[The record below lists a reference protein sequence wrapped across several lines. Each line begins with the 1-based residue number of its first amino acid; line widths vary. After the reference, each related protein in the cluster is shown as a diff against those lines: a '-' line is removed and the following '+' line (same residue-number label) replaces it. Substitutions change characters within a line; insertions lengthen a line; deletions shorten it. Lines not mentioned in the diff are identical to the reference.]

1 MDPATLECL
10 ALMDF
15 PQLNC
20 SLCLSNNRQCTTS
33 VARSGMKLSENLES
47 NIDQLVTEA
56 FAELHPSRPFIP
68 GETNIPVT
76 GKVFGQEELRAATK
90 ASLDFWLTS
99 GPYTEQF
106 ESRFAKV
113 VGMRHAFMVN
123 SGSSANLLALSSLTS
138 PAHGE
143 RTLKPGNEVITV
155 AAGFPTTVTPILQ
168 NGLVP
173 VYVDVDPETY
183 VAIDEQMEA
192 AVSSST
198 KAIMMAHTL
207 GNPFNLDFVQDLAK
221 KHNLWLIEDSC
232 DGLGGTYRGQTLGSF
247 GDLSTFSFYPAHHI
261 TTGEGGAV
269 LVKKVAHKRIVES
282 FRDWGRDCW
291 CAPGCDNTCLKR
303 YEWILGELPE
313 GYDHKYT
320 YSHLGYNLKSG
331 DIQAAIGLE
340 QLDRLETFI
349 ELRRRNWAYLL
360 NGLKDL
366 EEYFVLPKA
375 TENSVPSWFGFAL
388 TVKPGAPKTR
398 NQIVQELN
406 DKKIGTR
413 LLFGGNLLRQPAFIS
428 APRRVISNLE
438 NTDRI
443 MNDTFWIGVW
453 PGLSIEMLDYMIT
466 TSHEMF
472 EKS

>member
-1 MDPATLECL
+1 M
-10 ALMDF
+10 
-15 PQLNC
+15 
-20 SLCLSNNRQCTTS
+20 
-33 VARSGMKLSENLES
+33 SENLDS
-47 NIDQLVTEA
+47 KLDLLITEA
-56 FAELHPSRPFIP
+56 FAELHPLIPFIP

-76 GKVFGQEELRAATK
+76 GKVFGREELKSATS
-90 ASLDFWLTS
+90 ASLEFWLTS
-99 GPYTEQF
+99 GPYTVQF

-113 VGMRHAFMVN
+113 VGVRHAFMVN

-138 PAHGE
+138 PAHGD
-143 RTLKPGNEVITV
+143 RALKPGDEVITV

-173 VYVDVDPETY
+173 VYVDVDPATY
-183 VAIDEQMEA
+183 VAINEQMES
-192 AVSSST
+192 AVSSRT

-207 GNPFNLDFVQDLAK
+207 GNPFDLDFVQALAK
-221 KHNLWLIEDSC
+221 KYGLWLIEDTC
-232 DGLGGTYRGQTLGSF
+232 DGLGGTYRGQNLGSF

-269 LVKKVAHKRIVES
+269 LTKKVAHKRIIES

-291 CAPGCDNTCLKR
+291 CPPGCDNTCLKR
-303 YEWILGELPE
+303 YEWTLGTLPE

-331 DIQAAIGLE
+331 DIQAAIGLA
-340 QLDRLETFI
+340 QLDRLDSFI

-366 EEYFVLPKA
+366 EDFFVLPKV
-375 TENSVPSWFGFAL
+375 TENSDPSWFGFAL
-388 TVKPGAPKTR
+388 TVKPNSPKTR

-406 DKKIGTR
+406 EKKIGTR
-413 LLFGGNLLRQPAFIS
+413 LLFGGNLLRQAAFMGT
-428 APRRVISNLE
+428 PRRVIGDLK

-443 MNDTFWIGVW
+443 MHDTFWIGVW
-453 PGLSIEMLDYMIT
+453 PGLRIEMLEYMVSSLREILNP
-466 TSHEMF
+466 
-472 EKS
+472 KK

>member
-1 MDPATLECL
+1 M
-10 ALMDF
+10 
-15 PQLNC
+15 
-20 SLCLSNNRQCTTS
+20 
-33 VARSGMKLSENLES
+33 ARSGIELSEKLDAS
-47 NIDQLVTEA
+47 IDQLVA
-56 FAELHPSRPFIP
+56 KAAAELHPARSFIP

-76 GKVFGQEELRAATK
+76 GKVFGFDELRAATK

-99 GPYTEQF
+99 GPYTEEF

-138 PAHGE
+138 PAHGD
-143 RTLKPGNEVITV
+143 RALKPGDEVITV

-183 VAIDEQMEA
+183 VAIDEQLEA
-192 AVSSST
+192 AIGPKT

-207 GNPFNLDFVQDLAK
+207 GNPFNLDFVQALAK
-221 KHNLWLIEDSC
+221 KHNLWLVEDSC
-232 DGLGGTYRGQTLGSF
+232 DALGGTYNGQNLGTF

-269 LVKKVAHKRIVES
+269 LIKKVAHKRIVES

-303 YEWILGELPE
+303 YEWTLGELPE

-331 DIQAAIGLE
+331 DIQAAIGLA
-340 QLDRLETFI
+340 QLDRLETFVS
-349 ELRRRNWAYLL
+349 LRKRNWAYIL
-360 NGLKDL
+360 NALKGL
-366 EEYFVLPKA
+366 EEFLVLPRA
-375 TENSVPSWFGFAL
+375 SENSDPSWFGFAL
-388 TVKPGAPKTR
+388 TVKQNSPKTR

-413 LLFGGNLLRQPAFIS
+413 LLFGGNLLRQPAYIGT
-428 APRRVISNLE
+428 PRRVIGDLV

-453 PGLSIEMLDYMIT
+453 PGLSIEMLDYVIEQLT
-466 TSHEMF
+466 ETLEV
-472 EKS
+472 

>member
-1 MDPATLECL
+1 M
-10 ALMDF
+10 
-15 PQLNC
+15 
-20 SLCLSNNRQCTTS
+20 
-33 VARSGMKLSENLES
+33 ARSGIELNESLES
-47 NIDQLVTEA
+47 KINQLATEA
-56 FAELHPSRPFIP
+56 FIDLHPSKPFVA
-68 GETNIPVT
+68 GETSIAVT
-76 GKVFGQEELRAATK
+76 GKVFGREELKAATR

-99 GPYTEQF
+99 GPYMDEF
-106 ESRFAKV
+106 ESRFAKI

-138 PAHGE
+138 PAHGD
-143 RTLKPGNEVITV
+143 RALKPGDEVITV

-168 NGLVP
+168 NGLIP
-173 VYVDVDPETY
+173 VYVDVDPESY
-183 VAIDEQMEA
+183 VAIDEQLEA
-192 AVSSST
+192 AVSSKT

-207 GNPFNLDFVQDLAK
+207 GNPFNLDIVQDLAK

-232 DGLGGTYRGQTLGSF
+232 DALGGTYRDQILGSF

-269 LVKKVAHKRIVES
+269 LVKKVVHKRIVES

-303 YEWILGELPE
+303 YEWTLGKLPE

-331 DIQAAIGLE
+331 DIQAAIGLA
-340 QLDRLETFI
+340 QLARLDSFI

-375 TENSVPSWFGFAL
+375 TEHSNPSWFGFAL
-388 TVKPGAPKTR
+388 TVKPGTLKTR

-406 DKKIGTR
+406 ERKIGTR
-413 LLFGGNLLRQPAFIS
+413 LLFGGNLLRQPAFVGT
-428 APRRVISNLE
+428 PRRVISSLE

-443 MNDTFWIGVW
+443 MNNTFWIGVW
-453 PGLSIEMLDYMIT
+453 PGLSIEMLDYMID
-466 TSHEMF
+466 SLHKIIGF
-472 EKS
+472 EN